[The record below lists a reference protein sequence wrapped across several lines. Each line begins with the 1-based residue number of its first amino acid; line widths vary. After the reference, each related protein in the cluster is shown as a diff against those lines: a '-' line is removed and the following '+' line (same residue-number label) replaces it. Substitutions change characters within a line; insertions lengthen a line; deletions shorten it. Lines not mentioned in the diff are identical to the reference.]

1 MKKPLLEKLF
11 QGKEGNIFLLGLF
24 MIFSL
29 VVFTIVCYQFDVSL
43 ANQIAGMVF
52 SNLFVGRVP
61 SLSFGYAAELS
72 HFIVIATN
80 IYTEL
85 IMVTILYPLFVLS
98 FKGIVKVK
106 ALEKFFNEVQDKKKE
121 HQEKFDKYGKFGLF
135 IFVFIPFW
143 MTGPIVGSMIGFL
156 IGMKH
161 YNIIFI
167 VFIATVISI
176 SLWGLFLQ
184 EIIDALLVFDSQLV
198 WILLFIVVSALLI
211 FRFRQVILD
220 KIRNIFNKGDK

>member
-1 MKKPLLEKLF
+1 MKKSLLEKLF
-11 QGKEGNIFLLGLF
+11 KGKEGNIFLLGLF

-29 VVFTIVCYQFDVSL
+29 VVFTILCYQFDVAL
-43 ANQIAGMVF
+43 ANKITGMVF
-52 SNLFVGRVP
+52 SNLLVGRVP

-72 HFIVIATN
+72 HFVVIATN
-80 IYTEL
+80 IYIEL
-85 IMVTILYPLFVLS
+85 ILVTIIYPLFVLS
-98 FKGIVKVK
+98 FKGILKVK
-106 ALEKFFNEVQDKKKE
+106 ALENFFNEVQEKKKE

-156 IGMKH
+156 IGMRH

-184 EIIDALLVFDSQLV
+184 EIIDVLLIFDSQLV
-198 WILLFIVVSALLI
+198 WILLFVIVSALLI
-211 FRFRQVILD
+211 FRFRKVILD
-220 KIRNIFNKGDK
+220 KIQNIFYKGNE

>member
-11 QGKEGNIFLLGLF
+11 QGKEGNVFLLGLF

-29 VVFTIVCYQFDVSL
+29 VVFTIVCYQIDISL
-43 ANQIAGMVF
+43 ANKITGMVF
-52 SNLFVGRVP
+52 SNLLVGRVP

-72 HFIVIATN
+72 HFVVIATN

-85 IMVTILYPLFVLS
+85 ILVTIIYPLFVLS

-106 ALEKFFNEVQDKKKE
+106 ALENFFNEVQQKKKE
-121 HQEKFDKYGKFGLF
+121 HQEKFDRYGKFGLF

-143 MTGPIVGSMIGFL
+143 MTGPIVGSIIGFL

-161 YNIIFI
+161 YTIIFV

-184 EIIDALLVFDSQLV
+184 EIIDMLLIFDSQLV
-198 WILLFIVVSALLI
+198 WILLFIVVSALLL
-211 FRFRQVILD
+211 FRFRKVILD
-220 KIRNIFNKGDK
+220 KIQNIFYKGDE